1 MTLEQKREMDLKR
14 EMARIMYLHSNLNQ
28 KAIAVEV
35 DVSEQ
40 TMTAWV
46 NDNNWRDLKKTLS
59 VSQEDIIGRLERLLQ
74 SKIEEGERFM
84 ADEDPETNPD
94 NDGIVK
100 LAKALDY
107 LKKMAGPSQMYQTG
121 IAFLSWLQRENAE
134 LAKLVGPL
142 FKKFIQSLVYK
153 SK

>member
-1 MTLEQKREMDLKR
+1 
-14 EMARIMYLHSNLNQ
+14 MARIMYLHSNLNQ
-28 KAIAVEV
+28 KAIAIEV

-46 NDNNWRDLKKTLS
+46 NDNNWRDLKTTLS
-59 VSQEDIIGRLERLLQ
+59 VSQEDLVGRLERLLQ

-84 ADEDPETNPD
+84 NDEDPETNPD

-121 IAFLSWLQRENAE
+121 IAFIGWLQREDAQV
-134 LAKLVGPL
+134 ARLVAPL
-142 FKKFIQSLVYK
+142 FKKFIASLVYK